1 MLKHDCFDVLQV
13 PETVSAEELRRAYR
27 RLVRRWHPDQYSDAP
42 GMREIAQERL
52 KLINTAYQ
60 EAKGMLAA
68 GAGDRDHSA
77 PPQRPS
83 NRFPGWLRAIF
94 SSGKAPKPRPSVDP
108 GSGAQPRPKRP
119 GAVKDFEAVFQEAIR
134 RRRAASGGAALQRS
148 PRPVRRKRGD
158 APTGGRRSRPPGTS
172 VPQVERI
179 RRIRRVEKV

>member
-1 MLKHDCFDVLQV
+1 MLKPNCFDVLQV

-27 RLVRRWHPDQYSDAP
+27 RLVRRWHPDQYADAP

-52 KLINTAYQ
+52 KIINTAYQ

-68 GAGDRDHSA
+68 GEEDRGV
-77 PPQRPS
+77 PPQRPP

-94 SSGKAPKPRPSVDP
+94 GSGKVPKSRPSVDP

-119 GAVKDFEAVFQEAIR
+119 GAVRDFDAVFKEAIR
-134 RRRAASGGAALQRS
+134 RRRAVSGGAALQRS
-148 PRPVRRKRGD
+148 PRPVRRERGNV
-158 APTGGRRSRPPGTS
+158 PTGGRRSVPQGRS
-172 VPQVERI
+172 VPRVERI